1 MKKDETMRHWDALPA
16 DQPILE
22 HMAAIPYKPS
32 GSTYGTCGIRIDGN
46 PEFIDAVLSHLKE
59 LIQGEGVS
67 TRLGLAYS
75 KVDGSGINK
84 SLPNAETDAHC
95 CYIRLHERG
104 HEGKIVQA
112 IMQGARERQ
121 LA

>member
-1 MKKDETMRHWDALPA
+1 MKKEETLQHWTAMTDN
-16 DQPILE
+16 QPILE
-22 HMAAIPYKPS
+22 HMAAIPYKS
-32 GSTYGTCGIRIDGN
+32 KGSTYGTCGIRIDGN

-67 TRLGLAYS
+67 TRLGLAYN

-84 SLPNAETDAHC
+84 ALPNANSNAHC

-104 HEGKIVQA
+104 DEGKIVQA
-112 IMQGARERQ
+112 IMASARERQ
-121 LA
+121 RA